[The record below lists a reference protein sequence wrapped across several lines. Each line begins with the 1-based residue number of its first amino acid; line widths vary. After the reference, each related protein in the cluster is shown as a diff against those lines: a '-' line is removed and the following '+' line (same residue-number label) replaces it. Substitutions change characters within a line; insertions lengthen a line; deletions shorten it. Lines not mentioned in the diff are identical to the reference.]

1 MKQGEKFEEFL
12 IRATR
17 YNSILNNCSSRLLL
31 VKDFP
36 NVFYDDKES
45 FFSLLG

>member
-1 MKQGEKFEEFL
+1 MRQGDRFEEFL

-17 YNSILNNCSSRLLL
+17 YSSVLSNYSSRLLL

-36 NVFYDDKES
+36 NVFYEEKES
-45 FFSLLG
+45 FFSLLQ